1 MEITLHIGE
10 RGTVDDF
17 VYAYKPGFLI
27 NYGFAVLKD
36 FGSSKITYL
45 VYTKEGPEKVEA
57 FDTVTYVGKK
67 HWSIERWKYKEDG
80 NDMDTHNAKM
90 ARF

>member
-1 MEITLHIGE
+1 MKISWHIGE

-45 VYTKEGPEKVEA
+45 VYTKEGSEKVEA

-67 HWSIERWKYKEDG
+67 HWSIER
-80 NDMDTHNAKM
+80 
-90 ARF
+90 